1 MKKVVL
7 TSSLLGLALVAVL
20 VASAALAHGDN
31 GNGGKARLSGLEETP
46 LTLLTSGRGSFR
58 AQIRSDGIHYRL
70 RYEDLEANATQAH
83 IHFGL
88 PGISGGIIAFLCGG
102 GGKPACPAREGEV
115 TGVITAANVMGPA
128 AQGLDAGSL
137 TEAVRALRKGAVYA
151 NVHSTTYRDGEIR
164 GQVGSKGHHRKNG
177 DRKSKR
183 K

>member
-20 VASAALAHGDN
+20 VASGAMAHGDN
-31 GNGGKARLSGLEETP
+31 GKGKARLSGLEETP

-58 AQIRSDGIHYRL
+58 AKVRSDGIHYTL
-70 RYEDLEANATQAH
+70 RYEDLEANATVAH

-88 PGISGGIIAFLCGG
+88 PGITGGVIAFLCGG

-115 TGVITAANVMGPA
+115 TGVITGANVIGPA
-128 AQGLDAGSL
+128 AQGLDVGSL

-151 NVHSTTYRDGEIR
+151 NVHSTTYPGGEIR
-164 GQVGSKGHHRKNG
+164 GQVGSKGHDRKNG
-177 DRKSKR
+177 DHKGKGN
-183 K
+183 

>member
-31 GNGGKARLSGLEETP
+31 GNGGKARLTGLEETP

-58 AQIRSDGIHYRL
+58 AKIRSDGIHYTL

-151 NVHSTTYRDGEIR
+151 NVHSTTYPGGEIR

-177 DRKSKR
+177 DHKGK
-183 K
+183 